1 MRTAVHIVLL
11 SCVTLYA
18 LSAPV
23 MWGVYYL
30 EADAIAAAYCVNP
43 DKPSCHGKC
52 HMAKLTAKKSGRDEA
67 PPLVERTIKKPLLF
81 LTSVPAAPSPG
92 ERPVPSYGS
101 FSSPSL
107 RNGYPQ
113 SVYHPPA

>member
-1 MRTAVHIVLL
+1 MRTVAHIVLL
-11 SCVTLYA
+11 ICVTLYA

-23 MWGVYYL
+23 MWGLYYL

-52 HMAKLTAKKSGRDEA
+52 HMAKLTAKKSGRDDA
-67 PPLVERTIKKPLLF
+67 PPPVGRTIEKPLLF
-81 LTSVPAAPSPG
+81 LTSMPTETSAA
-92 ERPVPSYGS
+92 ERPVPSYGLL
-101 FSSPSL
+101 SSPSL
-107 RNGYPQ
+107 RSGYPQ